1 MLNWIQSNIKTLIF
15 FGGLFIIAIACEV
28 QVNKPENF
36 HVQLET
42 QVTSKLNQIV
52 QGLSEMSQNE
62 SMSQEELK
70 DTFIQARNQFKSI
83 ELVIAFY
90 DRNNYKSLM
99 APNLLRVEE
108 EDKTNVRT
116 NAPTGFQVIEESIV
130 SEQIDRTQIKNDLG
144 WLIARLSLIKNNF
157 QLKKVAPYHVMW
169 MIREALIRVSFTGIS
184 GFDSPALD
192 QAYPETI
199 IVLKSI
205 KQLVNSYVN
214 TQTMNPS
221 VKRLNESIELA
232 IEFVQNQILKTSD
245 EFDAYHFFKNHTQK
259 IFFNMALVSKSWEVQ
274 YPFEL
279 ALKNDASSLFSKN
292 TFNLSFF
299 SDEHH
304 QEIDTNTI
312 ILGKMLFNNPQLS
325 QAGTMSCAS
334 CHLESHAFASPQ
346 KTDFNVLR
354 NSPTL
359 KYSSLQKALFFD
371 KRAGSLEGQIL
382 GVVHNDHEFASSMD
396 EIVLRLSK
404 DSIIVKKFNETFEK
418 GLTDYNVR
426 KSIANYIR
434 TLNTFDSK
442 LDRAMNLKSVDLD
455 QDEIAGMNLFMGKA
469 QCATCHFP
477 PIFNGTL
484 PPNYVETE
492 IENLGVPSVS
502 HKKIEAKIE
511 DRKLDADPGRFHVF
525 QTESRR
531 GFFKTPTLRNVELTA
546 PYMHNGEYETLE
558 EVMDLYNV
566 GGGEGLGIENPYQ
579 TLPPDSLG
587 LSELE
592 VNQIIRF
599 MGTLTDS

>member
-1 MLNWIQSNIKTLIF
+1 MLNWIQSNIKTLMF

-36 HVQLET
+36 HVQLESK
-42 QVTSKLNQIV
+42 VTSTLNQILRD
-52 QGLSEMSQNE
+52 LSKMSQNE
-62 SMSQEELK
+62 SLSSQELK
-70 DTFIQARNQFKSI
+70 GTFIQARNRFKSI

-108 EDKTNVRT
+108 EDKTNVRSQ
-116 NAPTGFQVIEESIV
+116 APTGFQVIEEGIV
-130 SEQIDRTQIKNDLG
+130 SERVDRAKLKNDLG

-157 QLKKVAPYHVMW
+157 QLKKVAPHHVMW

-184 GFDSPALD
+184 GFDSPALN
-192 QAYPETI
+192 QAHPETI
-199 IVLKSI
+199 IVLQSI
-205 KQLVNSYVN
+205 KDLVSSYV
-214 TQTMNPS
+214 TAETMNPS
-221 VKRLNESIELA
+221 VERLNESVELG
-232 IEFVQNQILKTSD
+232 IEFVQNQIIKNSG
-245 EFDAYHFFKNHTQK
+245 EFDAYHFLKNHTQK
-259 IFFNMALVSKSWEVQ
+259 IFFNMDLVSESWKVQ

-279 ALKNDASSLFSKN
+279 ALKNDARSLFSKN

-304 QEIDTNTI
+304 QEIDTNSVL
-312 ILGKMLFNNPQLS
+312 LGKILFNNPQLS

-346 KTDFNVLR
+346 KKDFNVLR
-354 NSPTL
+354 NTPTL
-359 KYSSLQKALFFD
+359 KYSSLQKALFYD

-396 EIVLRLSK
+396 EIVARLSK
-404 DSIIVKKFNETFEK
+404 DSIIVNRFNLIFEK

-442 LDRAMNLKSVDLD
+442 LDRAMNRQSVNLD

-477 PIFNGTL
+477 PVFNGTL
-484 PPNYVETE
+484 PPNFVETE
-492 IENLGVPSVS
+492 IENIGVPAIS
-502 HKKIEAKIE
+502 HKKVESQNPQ
-511 DRKLDADPGRFHVF
+511 LDSDPGRFHVF

-531 GFFKTPTLRNVELTA
+531 GFFKTPSLRNIKLTA
-546 PYMHNGEYETLE
+546 PYMHHGEYETLE

-566 GGGEGLGIENPYQ
+566 GGGQGLGIKNPYQ
-579 TLPPDSLG
+579 TLPSDSLG